1 MESTSPRRT
10 VRLLACANAL
20 IALAAT
26 GRSDALSAQ
35 SSQSTQN
42 VAMKVPPGE
51 HTPPITAIGL
61 KDPVGKLHTRQEVSG
76 KVVVA
81 IFSVP
86 TSGEGDTQ
94 KKWSKLLADH
104 SNVPSKAV
112 LILIEDMTQA
122 GAFKGMAQDKMK
134 SEFKP
139 DSRPLLLLDQK
150 GDVTKRFDIPKGKT
164 QILIFDKK
172 GTLRDVEA
180 NLDSEET
187 TLHRVKTITAK
198 LLA

>member
-1 MESTSPRRT
+1 MESTSPRCT
-10 VRLLACANAL
+10 TRLLACA
-20 IALAAT
+20 IGSFVALAAAS
-26 GRSDALSAQ
+26 RSDA
-35 SSQSTQN
+35 QSTHSAQN
-42 VAMKVPPGE
+42 VAMKVPAGE
-51 HTPPITAIGL
+51 HTPPVTVIGL
-61 KDPVGKLHTRQEVSG
+61 KDPAGKLHTRQEVSG

-86 TSGEGDTQ
+86 TSGQGDTQ
-94 KKWSKLLADH
+94 KKWSKLLADK

-112 LILIEDMTQA
+112 LILVEDMTQA

-134 SEFKP
+134 SAFKP

-172 GTLRDVEA
+172 STLRDVEA
-180 NLDSEET
+180 NLDSEDT
-187 TLHRVKTITAK
+187 TLHRVRAITAK